1 MTGEAPRYPL
11 ALAWGLAALAVRA
24 ALAARAPII
33 EVDGAYWAGLGA
45 ALERGD
51 LRHGLST
58 AWPPL
63 YPAAIAAFLR
73 VARLLGRTIEPATLE
88 ACARAASVVAGTLL
102 LFPLHALARR
112 LLEPRA
118 AAVATLLAAFHP
130 RMLQYSAA
138 ALSETTFALCLVAA
152 LALLVAREQ
161 ESYGAWAR
169 EAGAGALFGL
179 AYIARPEGLP
189 LAAALWLAGL
199 ILRPPASDGAPASAA
214 PRALA
219 ARLRP
224 AFVIATVVVALPW
237 LLFVHATLGRW
248 SLGEKGEYN
257 FWRAFATDYA
267 ADFPA
272 PVALAERVNESPEI
286 APAPSG
292 PGVRAVAFALRHPGV
307 VGLRCARNLAIIV
320 TSTLPAVLYWPLVP
334 LALVALFRPRR
345 PGVWPVAVT
354 LGAMPLLYAPF
365 SVDRRFFV
373 PAVPLL
379 LIACAA
385 GVDRLEARLRR
396 GTPGAPGARRGIDAA
411 LALLF
416 ALSVVYTFAKG
427 AGFEAAPEHRRA
439 GEWLRRNAGAL
450 RRTGASASTGVG
462 ERPVVMARKPW
473 VAFYSGGLI
482 SALPDVPPDSLYF
495 LARTRG
501 SDVLVADERS
511 ARTDRPRLQ
520 SLLIASRV
528 PGGFGLLHEEPGP
541 PRLLLYRTTR

>member
-1 MTGEAPRYPL
+1 MTGDAPRYPL
-11 ALAWGLAALAVRA
+11 ALAWGFAALAVRA

-63 YPAAIAAFLR
+63 YPAAIAALLR
-73 VARLLGRTIEPATLE
+73 VARLLGRAIEPATLE

-102 LFPLHALARR
+102 LVPLHALARR

-118 AAVATLLAAFHP
+118 AAVATLLVAFHP

-161 ESYGAWAR
+161 EAHAGWAR
-169 EAGAGALFGL
+169 EAGAGACFGL
-179 AYIARPEGLP
+179 AYLARPEGLP

-199 ILRPPASDGAPASAA
+199 FLGPPAAGGPPASAT
-214 PRALA
+214 PRARV

-224 AFVIATVVVALPW
+224 AFAIATVIVALPW
-237 LLFVHATLGRW
+237 LVFVHATLGRW

-286 APAPSG
+286 APAPG
-292 PGVRAVAFALRHPGV
+292 PGVSAVGFALRHPGV
-307 VGLRCARNLAIIV
+307 LGRRCARNLAIIV

-334 LALVALFRPRR
+334 LALLALFRPRR

-354 LGAMPLLYAPF
+354 LCAMPLLYAPF
-365 SVDRRFFV
+365 SVDRRFLV

-385 GVDRLEARLRR
+385 GIGRLEAGLQR
-396 GTPGAPGARRGIDAA
+396 GTPGAAGARRRIDGA

-416 ALSVVYTFAKG
+416 VLSVAYTFAKG
-427 AGFEAAPEHRRA
+427 AGFDDAPEHRRA
-439 GEWLRRNAGAL
+439 GEWLRRSAGAL
-450 RRTGASASTGVG
+450 RRTGAPASTGVG

-482 SALPDVPPDSLYF
+482 AALPDAPPDSLYV

-528 PGGFGLLHEEPGP
+528 PGGFTLLHEEPGP
-541 PRLLLYRTTR
+541 PRLLLYRTRR